1 MIVVVALNPAIDRT
15 LVLGSDFEYEGIN
28 YVEESITSA
37 GGRGVNVARAIHCLG
52 GDCRLIGFC
61 GGNNGRSLKDTLTSL
76 GIQHDFTEVAGETRV
91 NTQVV
96 TDKGIRTDFNERGPE
111 IKEGDYLRFLEKLK
125 LYLEPENL
133 IVLAGRIPNG
143 MKEEQYVRIVQNIKA
158 SGAKLLI
165 DADGSTLKKVL
176 PYKPDMIKPNSR
188 ELAAMLGTPRTDDPE
203 TVLEEIQPI
212 IQNGEARN
220 VCASLGAKGA
230 VFAFGDE
237 TPLYVVSDVSQ
248 LPYAINKSSVGR
260 GDAMLGAI
268 AHACNQGMRHEEIA
282 KFAVAMGT
290 ATAALPG
297 RQMASIKDA
306 YVVYE
311 TLKVYTM

>member
-1 MIVVVALNPAIDRT
+1 MIVVISLNPAIDRT

-76 GIQHDFTEVAGETRV
+76 GIRHDFTEVAGETRV

-96 TDKGIRTDFNERGPE
+96 AENGVRTDFNESGPE
-111 IKEGDYLRFLEKLK
+111 ITEGDYLRFLEKLK

-143 MKEEQYVRIVQNIKA
+143 MKEEQYVRIVKHIKKT
-158 SGAKLLI
+158 GAKLLI
-165 DADGSTLKKVL
+165 DADGVTLKKVL

-188 ELAAMLGTPRTDDPE
+188 ELATLVGKPRTLDPE
-203 TVLEEIQPI
+203 ETLANALPLVK
-212 IQNGEARN
+212 NGEATN
-220 VCASLGAKGA
+220 VCASIGSKGA
-230 VFAFGDE
+230 VFVFGAE
-237 TPLYVVSDVSQ
+237 TPLYVVADMER
-248 LPYAINKSSVGR
+248 LPYKINKSAVGR

-268 AHACNQGMRHEEIA
+268 AHAYNQGMSHEEIA

-290 ATAALPG
+290 ATATLPG

-306 YVVYE
+306 YAVYE